1 MFDIKRLYPAKDLND
16 ALRALADDPESMVIA
31 GGTDV
36 LIRVRE
42 GKAAGASL
50 VSIHELP
57 ELTGVRMEADGS
69 IIIGAC
75 TSFARITA
83 DPIIQAF
90 VPYLG
95 EAVDQVGGPQTRE
108 AGTIGGN
115 LCNGATSADSAPML
129 LALNAELTLQSA
141 AGKRVVPVTAFHT
154 GPGRIVRNRDEILT
168 EIRIF
173 PADFQGFGG
182 QYIKYGKRAAMEIA
196 TLGCAALVKSATD
209 RRTVADLRLA
219 YGVAAPTPIRCTE
232 AETLAHGE
240 VLTDALIDEIARTAA
255 AHASPRSSWRASREF
270 RLQLITE
277 LARRAIRSAW
287 TRAGGVF

>member
-69 IIIGAC
+69 IVIGAC

-83 DPIIQAF
+83 DPIIEEF

-129 LALNAELTLQSA
+129 LALNAALTLQSA
-141 AGKRVVPVTAFHT
+141 AGKRVGPVTAFHT
-154 GPGRIVRNRDEILT
+154 GPGRTGRTRAEILT

-173 PADFQGFGG
+173 PADVQGFGG
-182 QYIKYGKRAAMEIA
+182 QN
-196 TLGCAALVKSATD
+196 TKS
-209 RRTVADLRLA
+209 
-219 YGVAAPTPIRCTE
+219 GN
-232 AETLAHGE
+232 
-240 VLTDALIDEIARTAA
+240 
-255 AHASPRSSWRASREF
+255 
-270 RLQLITE
+270 
-277 LARRAIRSAW
+277 
-287 TRAGGVF
+287 RAGM